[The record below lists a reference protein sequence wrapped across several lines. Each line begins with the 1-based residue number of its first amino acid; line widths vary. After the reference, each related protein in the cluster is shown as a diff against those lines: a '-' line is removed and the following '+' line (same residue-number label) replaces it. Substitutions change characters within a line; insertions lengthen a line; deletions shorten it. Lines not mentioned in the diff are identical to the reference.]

1 MLNKIIVSFLCFSLS
16 SLAMAEFELKSESS
30 YNPEFNN
37 RYTFILG
44 LNPSLARS
52 QDVKSFQFAYGRKID
67 ETFWVDGFFQSTNAS
82 FRDIGE
88 NNASATGVSDVDI
101 NEASEKLTLFGVGV
115 QYKSRYSAIL
125 LPFDLYETSTAS
137 LVYATMSED
146 AGGKSFSGPGLK
158 AKFSIM
164 KPLGNYTHIGLNM
177 DYNLLTLKRAQ
188 DGTETSSARS
198 LTASWLTLGFDI
210 SFFL

>member
-1 MLNKIIVSFLCFSLS
+1 MKNKILVTLFCLFLSNLT
-16 SLAMAEFELKSESS
+16 LAEFELKSESS

-37 RYTFILG
+37 RYSFIFG
-44 LNPSLARS
+44 LNPSLGRS
-52 QDVKSFQFAYGRKID
+52 QDVKSMQFAYGRKWD
-67 ETFWVDGFFQSTNAS
+67 ETLWVDAFFQSTNAS

-88 NNASATGVSDVDI
+88 NNAQATGVSNADI
-101 NEASEKLTLFGVGV
+101 YTASEKLSLFGLGV

-125 LPFDLYETSTAS
+125 LPFDLYETTTAS

-146 AGGKSFSGPGLK
+146 AGGKSFSGPGFK
-158 AKFSIM
+158 AKFSVM
-164 KPLGNYTHIGLNM
+164 KPLGNYMHVGLNM

-188 DGTETSSARS
+188 EGTENGSARS

>member
-1 MLNKIIVSFLCFSLS
+1 MHNKIIIILLGFIYSTIAL
-16 SLAMAEFELKSESS
+16 AEFELKSESS

-52 QDVKSFQFAYGRKID
+52 QDVKSFQFAYGRKWD
-67 ETFWVDGFFQSTNAS
+67 ETIWVDAFFQSTNAS

-88 NNASATGVSDVDI
+88 NNMAATGVSDVDI
-101 NEASEKLTLFGVGV
+101 YAASEKLSLVGIGV
-115 QYKSRYSAIL
+115 QYISRYSAIL
-125 LPFDLYETSTAS
+125 LPFDLYESTTAS

-164 KPLGNYTHIGLNM
+164 KPLGDYTHVGLNM
-177 DYNLLTLKRAQ
+177 DYNLLTLKRSQEAS
-188 DGTETSSARS
+188 ETSSARS